1 MSVTDSSSPLDD
13 HWIAVDLETTGLS
26 QEDDEIIEIGAVR
39 FHGDEVVDT
48 FHSFV
53 NPNRRLSDFTRRY
66 TGITQADVNRAP
78 AFPMVAPGLASFIG
92 STPIVGHNVG
102 FDLGFLKGWGME
114 LGNER
119 CDTWDLAYV
128 LMPGLRDYSL
138 RGLSGRFG
146 VPHLRPHR
154 AVEDAMATRGVF
166 LALLN
171 MWSEADPTMVARV
184 RRIAAQSPWVL
195 SYLLDRMDSRIAV
208 PSNGPGTGAAGFDAA
223 ALSRRLQRGK
233 ALRPGEYVDLIDVD
247 RVVSLLERDGPLS
260 RVIPGFEERGE
271 QVSMARAVAEAIN
284 RGSRLIVE
292 AGTGV
297 GKSMA
302 YLLPSLLYAAQNSR
316 RVVISTNTINLQE
329 QLLTKDLPGLA
340 DALEGVGAIG
350 RGDARF
356 CQLKGRANYLCLRR
370 WHQLTNSGTL
380 TAAEA
385 RLASKA
391 LVWLETTET
400 GDRSELNLGHPGAS
414 APWDRLSA
422 QGAVECPRNTG
433 PCFLRAARDRAAA
446 SHVVVVNHA
455 LLLSDLVAGGG
466 VIPEHDVLIVDEAHH
481 LEEEATR
488 HLGFALSQSRLDEH
502 LRSLSD
508 DRSVVV
514 DAISAFRGS
523 TAGEGRRATVE
534 RVCAEIASRVPVA
547 RQHAS
552 ATYSLL
558 AGLIAR
564 ESKRPGGQTWELR
577 VSSAARAQ
585 PHWSEVE
592 IGWQNLDISLI
603 DLDRA
608 LGQLAL
614 SLEGLEEAGLINY
627 ERLTAEVA
635 RLQQAN
641 MELRQMLTEFVAH
654 PRPEAVY
661 WLTQRGFRGELAIHA
676 APLQVGETLEEELF
690 SKRDCVVMTSATLG
704 TQGSF
709 NHIIQRTGFSG
720 ADEMMLGSPF
730 DYPNSAMLCVP
741 DDMPEPSSWAY
752 QAAVEQAIT
761 DAVTAVGGR
770 TMALFTS
777 HASIQT
783 TAKAIRADLL
793 ARGINVLAQGVDGR
807 PAQLLRRFLA
817 EPSSLLLGTSSFW
830 EGVDLA
836 GESLKVL
843 LVLRLPFSVPTEPL
857 FEARSELYDDPF
869 NEYAVPQAVLRLRQ
883 GFGRLIRTRTDRGV
897 AVILDRRITSRR
909 YGREFLASLPDVE
922 LRRGSLHDLSAQIR
936 DWMGA

>member
-1 MSVTDSSSPLDD
+1 MSAADSSSPLDD
-13 HWIAVDLETTGLS
+13 HWIAIDLETTGLS
-26 QEDDEIIEIGAVR
+26 QEDDEIVEIGAVR

-78 AFPMVAPGLASFIG
+78 AFPTVAPGLASFIG
-92 STPIVGHNVG
+92 STPIVGHNIG
-102 FDLGFLKGWGME
+102 FDLGFLKGRGME

-171 MWSEADPTMVARV
+171 MWGEADPTMVARV

-208 PSNGPGTGAAGFDAA
+208 PSNGPGAGAAGFDAA

-247 RVVSLLERDGPLS
+247 RVVSLLERGGPLS
-260 RVIPGFEERGE
+260 RVVPGFEERGE
-271 QVSMARAVAEAIN
+271 QISMARAVAEAIN

-302 YLLPSLLYAAQNSR
+302 YLLPSLMYASRNSR

-329 QLLTKDLPGLA
+329 QLLTKDLPGLTN
-340 DALEGVGAIG
+340 ALEGVGAIG

-414 APWDRLSA
+414 APWERLSA

-502 LRSLSD
+502 LRGLSD
-508 DRSVVV
+508 DRSVVM
-514 DAISAFRGS
+514 DAVTAFRGS

-547 RQHAS
+547 RQHAA
-552 ATYSLL
+552 ATYGML
-558 AGLIAR
+558 AKLIAR
-564 ESKRPGGQTWELR
+564 QPKRAGGQTWELR
-577 VSSAARAQ
+577 VTSATRAQ
-585 PHWSEVE
+585 PHWSDVE
-592 IGWQNLDISLI
+592 IGWQNLDVSLI
-603 DLDRA
+603 DMDRA
-608 LGQLAL
+608 LEQLAL
-614 SLEGLEEAGLINY
+614 SLEGLDDAGLINY

-635 RLQQAN
+635 RLRQESI
-641 MELRQMLTEFVAH
+641 ELRQTLSEFVAH

-676 APLQVGETLEEELF
+676 APLQVGETLEEQLF

-709 NHIIQRTGFSG
+709 DHIVQRTGFSD
-720 ADEMMLGSPF
+720 AEELMLGSPF

-741 DDMPEPSSWAY
+741 DDMPEPNSWAY

-783 TAKAIRADLL
+783 TAKAVRADLL
-793 ARGINVLAQGVDGR
+793 ARGIDVLAQGIDGR
-807 PAQLLRRFLA
+807 PAQLLRRFVE

-843 LVLRLPFSVPTEPL
+843 LVLRLPFSVPTDPL

-922 LRRGSLHDLSAQIR
+922 LRRGSLHDLSANIR
-936 DWMGA
+936 EWMGA

>member
-1 MSVTDSSSPLDD
+1 MSAAESSSPLDD
-13 HWIAVDLETTGLS
+13 HWIAIDLETTGLS

-92 STPIVGHNVG
+92 STPVVGHNIG
-102 FDLGFLKGWGME
+102 FDLGFLKSRGME

-171 MWSEADPTMVARV
+171 MWGEADPTMVARV

-208 PSNGPGTGAAGFDAA
+208 PSNGPGVGAAGFDAA

-233 ALRPGEYVDLIDVD
+233 ALRPGEYVDLVDVD
-247 RVVSLLERDGPLS
+247 RVVSLLERGGPLS
-260 RVIPGFEERGE
+260 HVVPGFEERGE
-271 QVSMARAVAEAIN
+271 QISMARAVAEAIN

-302 YLLPSLLYAAQNSR
+302 YLLPSLMYASRNSR

-329 QLLTKDLPGLA
+329 QLLTKDLPGLTN
-340 DALEGVGAIG
+340 ALEGVGAIG

-414 APWDRLSA
+414 APWERLSA

-502 LRSLSD
+502 LRGLSD
-508 DRSVVV
+508 DRSVVM
-514 DAISAFRGS
+514 DAVTAFRGS

-547 RQHAS
+547 RQHAA
-552 ATYSLL
+552 ATYGML
-558 AGLIAR
+558 AKLIAR
-564 ESKRPGGQTWELR
+564 QPKRAGGQTWELR
-577 VSSAARAQ
+577 VTSATRAQ
-585 PHWSEVE
+585 PHWSDVE
-592 IGWQNLDISLI
+592 IGWQNLDVSLI
-603 DLDRA
+603 DMDRA
-608 LGQLAL
+608 LEQLAL
-614 SLEGLEEAGLINY
+614 SLEGLEDAGLINY
-627 ERLTAEVA
+627 ERLTAEIA
-635 RLQQAN
+635 RLLQEGI
-641 MELRQMLTEFVAH
+641 ELRQTLAEFVAH

-661 WLTQRGFRGELAIHA
+661 WLTQRGFRGELTIHA
-676 APLQVGETLEEELF
+676 APLQVGETLQEQLF

-709 NHIIQRTGFSG
+709 DHIVQRTGFSD
-720 ADEMMLGSPF
+720 AEDLMLGSPF
-730 DYPNSAMLCVP
+730 DYPSSAMLCVP
-741 DDMPEPSSWAY
+741 DDMPEPNSWAY

-783 TAKAIRADLL
+783 TAKAVRADLL
-793 ARGINVLAQGVDGR
+793 ARGIDVLAQGIDGR
-807 PAQLLRRFLA
+807 PAQLLRRFVE

-843 LVLRLPFSVPTEPL
+843 LVLRLPFSVPTDPL

-922 LRRGSLHDLSAQIR
+922 LRRGSLHDLSANIR
-936 DWMGA
+936 EWMGA

>member
-1 MSVTDSSSPLDD
+1 M
-13 HWIAVDLETTGLS
+13 ETTGLDP
-26 QEDDEIIEIGAVR
+26 EGDDIIEVGAVKFQGQR
-39 FHGDEVVDT
+39 TLET
-48 FHSFV
+48 FQSFV
-53 NPNRRLSDFTRRY
+53 NPHRRLNDFVKRF
-66 TGITQADVNRAP
+66 TGIAQSDVDAAP
-78 AFPMVAPGLASFIG
+78 PFSVVAGQLVPFVG
-92 STPIVGHNVG
+92 SAPIVGHHLG
-102 FDLGFLKGWGME
+102 FDLGFLASKGVR
-114 LGNER
+114 LSNPR
-119 CDTWDLAYV
+119 TDTWDLAFV
-128 LMPGLRDYSL
+128 LLPELREYALARVAASL
-138 RGLSGRFG
+138 GIAH
-146 VPHLRPHR
+146 PRPHR
-154 AVEDAMATRGVF
+154 AVPDAQTTGQLFRKLVDIASELDVYT
-166 LALLN
+166 LAQ
-171 MWSEADPTMVARV
+171 MESVASR
-184 RRIAAQSPWVL
+184 SSWVL
-195 SYLLDRMDSRIAV
+195 SYLIRALETHKLQTDGRPGVPGVIGGPPPEAPRI
-208 PSNGPGTGAAGFDAA
+208 GASGFDVQ
-223 ALSRRLQRGK
+223 ALKERLRQGRS
-233 ALRPGEYVDLIDVD
+233 LRPSRAVRQVDAERVD
-247 RVVSLLERDGPLS
+247 ALLREGGPLS
-260 RVIPGFEERGE
+260 QAMPGFEERSE
-271 QVSMARAVAEAIN
+271 QLAMARAVADAVN
-284 RGSRLIVE
+284 HGKRLMVE

-297 GKSMA
+297 GKSLA
-302 YLLPSLLYAAQNSR
+302 YLLPAAMYALANNK
-316 RVVISTNTINLQE
+316 RVVVSTNTINLQE
-329 QLLTKDLPGLA
+329 QLITKDVPTLVE
-340 DALEGVGAIG
+340 ALEAGETGSAQEL
-350 RGDARF
+350 RY
-356 CQLKGRANYLCLRR
+356 CHLKGRANYLCLRR
-370 WHQLTNSGTL
+370 WYHLLSGDVL
-380 TAAEA
+380 SDDEA
-385 RLASKA
+385 RLASKV
-391 LVWLETTET
+391 LVWLQSTAT
-400 GDRSELNLGHPGAS
+400 GDRSELNLGNRNSS
-414 APWDRLSA
+414 APWTRLSSD
-422 QGAVECPRNTG
+422 GALECPG
-433 PCFLRAARDRAAA
+433 VSGVCFLRSARDKAAA
-446 SHVVVVNHA
+446 SHLVIVNHA
-455 LLLSDLVAGGG
+455 LLMSDLTAGGTL
-466 VIPEHDVLIVDEAHH
+466 IPDYDILIVDEAHH